1 MIIAD
6 GIELVEPKDL
16 EVALT
21 TLFECSKKADT
32 SLHIV
37 NTYYFQEIL
46 NSNGVM
52 HMLYGSMEIPEWYG
66 YSPEALMVSHCLRP
80 NTAPVNL
87 ILLVLRPELARN
99 IMNDR
104 RFINCLS
111 HIYNCVRHSRTGRQF
126 FTWMITQPIPVG
138 NSHI

>member
-6 GIELVEPKDL
+6 GVEVVQPKDL

-21 TLFECSKKADT
+21 TLIECSKNANT
-32 SLHIV
+32 SLHV
-37 NTYYFQEIL
+37 LNTYYFQEVI

-52 HMLYGSMEIPEWYG
+52 RTLYDSMEIPEWYG
-66 YSPEALMVSHCLRP
+66 YSPESLVVSHCLRP
-80 NTAPVNL
+80 NALPIHLVM
-87 ILLVLRPELARN
+87 IVLRPDLVHR

-111 HIYNCVRHSRTGRQF
+111 HIYNCIRNSRSGRQF
-126 FTWMITQPIPVG
+126 FTWIVTQPIPIG
-138 NSHI
+138 MSRL